1 MQIVESDRCKCCEES
16 RNARERKERRPYLVR
31 ESLKR
36 KTVEWDHFSF
46 RYISPPLPNKDL
58 RSTHRQYRD
67 FSRTLHRAPQ
77 ISIALNNSVR
87 LFTSLSRQY
96 CNQARYTTSSLWCLI
111 SCRTYSTYRARLV
124 VVSLSRWN
132 SNRVR

>member
-58 RSTHRQYRD
+58 RSTHR
-67 FSRTLHRAPQ
+67 
-77 ISIALNNSVR
+77 
-87 LFTSLSRQY
+87 
-96 CNQARYTTSSLWCLI
+96 
-111 SCRTYSTYRARLV
+111 
-124 VVSLSRWN
+124 
-132 SNRVR
+132 